1 MGCNCT
7 NKIKNVEKYADG
19 PAVVEKDNEGL
30 LENIWLFLIRII
42 IGILCGMVIIV
53 GLVPLVIYI
62 TVCLMFGKTPTISL
76 SKIRELKQKYGKK
89 N

>member
-7 NKIKNVEKYADG
+7 NKIKNVKKYADG
-19 PAVVEKDNEGL
+19 PAVVE

-76 SKIRELKQKYGKK
+76 SKIRRLKQKYGKK